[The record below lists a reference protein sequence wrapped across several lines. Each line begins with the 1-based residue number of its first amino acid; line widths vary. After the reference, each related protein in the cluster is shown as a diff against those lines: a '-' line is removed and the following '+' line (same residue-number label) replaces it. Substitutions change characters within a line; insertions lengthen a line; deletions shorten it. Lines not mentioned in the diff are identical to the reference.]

1 MTHFNDHNHNLN
13 EVNFDS
19 LFLYLRARLRKRDDP
34 GRIVNHFKIIIG
46 MLTMPL
52 RGVFFRNIISE
63 NNYRH
68 KRPQKIRC
76 FANTVLRAFLD
87 FNRDWNL
94 TKTLH
99 KGIVYIL

>member
-52 RGVFFRNIISE
+52 RGVFFEISSLKIIIDTKD
-63 NNYRH
+63 H
-68 KRPQKIRC
+68 KKYV
-76 FANTVLRAFLD
+76 VLPILFLEP
-87 FNRDWNL
+87 F
-94 TKTLH
+94 
-99 KGIVYIL
+99 